1 MKIYKHTK
9 FQYATKLPVV
19 VFEMFQ
25 QRIMDYHFRG
35 LGEVMNYLLKAYCRM
50 HNKEKVSK
58 TIKRI
63 FSHQDTGWF
72 RLFRY
77 DEKTIF
83 SFETS
88 RELSDRVKNMA
99 NLQGYS
105 TRNQLTNF
113 IIGAFIASAHE
124 TLRNLSKEMSE
135 QEVVAE
141 IKGTM
146 IATYVSNYQFMFLK
160 QTAEEQ
166 RTSLMSLLGSATD
179 LFLQLDE
186 DNADRYVPKVLR
198 EIAESVLNIE
208 GYTTKEFRRGKAVAI
223 SINDDKAMRIMKAMQ
238 KHNIRT
244 PREFLR
250 RVILFFFNA
259 RYLIFKDNI
268 SAGEDMPICEEI
280 DYDDYFNEQ
289 CARKDFAR
297 SIYAS

>member
-25 QRIMDYHFRG
+25 QRVMDYHFRG
-35 LGEVMNYLLKAYCRM
+35 LGDVMNYLLEAYCRM

-58 TIKRI
+58 TIKRV

-83 SFETS
+83 GFETS
-88 RELSDRVKNMA
+88 RELSDRVKRLA
-99 NLQGYS
+99 DLQGYS

-135 QEVVAE
+135 QEAVAE

-186 DNADRYVPKVLR
+186 DNAERYVPKVLR
-198 EIAESVLNIE
+198 EIAESVL
-208 GYTTKEFRRGKAVAI
+208 
-223 SINDDKAMRIMKAMQ
+223 SIV
-238 KHNIRT
+238 
-244 PREFLR
+244 R